1 VRVRQYEDA
10 RHSAGRSAFDCGNS
24 LFNDFLQRFAA
35 KQQREL
41 FLTLWILEDETKA
54 DAIAGFYSLSAASIR
69 MTSTS
74 SPFVKKAAKT
84 YAEVPVILL
93 GRLAID
99 KAYNGYQLGDF
110 LVRDGLSRS
119 LAAARTQLGGTAM
132 VVDPYESWLVEKLY
146 APLGFVPVDV
156 TAPFGRQILPLKT
169 VEAALV
175 TAKLRH

>member
-1 VRVRQYEDA
+1 VRIRQYEDA

-41 FLTLWILEDETKA
+41 FLTLWILEDESNA
-54 DAIAGFYSLSAASIR
+54 DRIAGFYTLSAASIR
-69 MTSTS
+69 LTGTS

-84 YAEVPVILL
+84 YSEVPVILL

-99 KAYNGYQLGDF
+99 KAYRGEQMGAV

-119 LAAARTQLGGTAM
+119 LVAVRSHVGGTAM
-132 VVDPYESWLVEKLY
+132 VVDPYEPWLVEKLY
-146 APLGFVPVDV
+146 APLGFVPVD
-156 TAPFGRQILPLKT
+156 ASIPFGRQIIPLKT
-169 VEAALV
+169 VEAALAAV
-175 TAKLRH
+175 KH